1 MLATGYFGDSST
13 PVIASAAWQSSDWCR
28 ANGAQNF
35 YRGAAS
41 AETDELCT
49 LNFELFIT
57 LAM

>member
-1 MLATGYFGDSST
+1 MVLATGYFGDSST

-28 ANGAQNF
+28 ANGAHN
-35 YRGAAS
+35 
-41 AETDELCT
+41 